1 MFHKQM
7 KIPAIIVLSKK
18 QLRLACVYAALT
30 LATCA
35 AAEPASLLEGKGAA
49 DAVAKLTEKMKAPV
63 RVLLIEITPASLTLQ
78 VQDPAA
84 PTHIN
89 EYKYARR
96 PGVLAS
102 LGDAAVSG
110 PEPVQLSLINP
121 RLEENLFTLTEVNL
135 AAVPETIREA
145 LKRVKVEGGSVQE
158 VTIRRQQ
165 LLNQSGPVEWS
176 IYVRSP
182 RESATAYA
190 DATGKINRLDLSGTT
205 RAEMLDLTQ
214 GGEMLTDAIAQIR
227 EKFGATPVFT
237 KFSISTKSLS
247 FRIRDPKNPADST
260 GYYWDING
268 IEKSTDL
275 MPPEVRRR
283 MGEGVRDELL
293 FSIDD
298 VDWSRLP
305 ALRKGALE
313 KAAVPGGH
321 ISSIDVDRPP
331 TEGDA
336 KPVRW
341 KFDVRAGLLGEGT
354 VVEFD
359 AKSGAFTRMNLPK
372 SRQAAVNYVE
382 PETARRAIAAIGRE
396 LNRAVGFVEIM
407 LSKEKASATGPLSEK
422 PEVIRQFFYTEND
435 GLQPF
440 GLGDPRNPF
449 HQGFNKTWL
458 FTVAELEPVLPK
470 LAELQRKTLERL
482 KVKEGMVQRVTFF
495 RHSVFYPQNRKVL
508 VEIRVENSKGEDG
521 RVVYDLQGAE
531 IDVVGGAPESKPDS
545 SSEAEAPANF
555 RPLGITDATPA
566 RVKKFNSHFDA
577 LQALID
583 KYGQTRWYKMKVS
596 APGDLSTLPRE
607 EFLKY
612 KKMQSEILERVDQIL
627 KVYAERNPPSDAI
640 ATSKA
645 KPPARRREFWEAHR
659 AAWEASCQQAKVQD
673 ENWAEWIA
681 AGIPENESQHKP
693 WQKEFTRL
701 EGVMDAAG
709 KRIKELSPPKE

>member
-1 MFHKQM
+1 MNILPHP
-7 KIPAIIVLSKK
+7 IGLAVAWSLSI
-18 QLRLACVYAALT
+18 ALT
-30 LATCA
+30 THRAG
-35 AAEPASLLEGKGAA
+35 AAEAKSLFEDKG
-49 DAVAKLTEKMKAPV
+49 VATAIGKLTEKMKAPV
-63 RVLLIEITPASLTLQ
+63 RVLVIEIKPTILTLQ

-96 PGVLAS
+96 PGTLAL
-102 LGDAAVSG
+102 LGEAAVSG
-110 PEPVQLSLINP
+110 PEPVKLSLINP
-121 RLEENLFTLTEVNL
+121 RLEENLFTITEVDF

-145 LKRVKVEGGSVQE
+145 LKRVKVEGGAVE
-158 VTIRRQQ
+158 GITIRKQL
-165 LLNQSGPVEWS
+165 LLNQSGPIEWS

-190 DATGKINRLDLSGTT
+190 DAAGKINRLDLSGTT

-237 KFSISTKSLS
+237 KFSISTKSVS
-247 FRIRDPKNPADST
+247 FRMRDPKNPADSV
-260 GYYWDING
+260 GYYWDIND
-268 IEKSTDL
+268 IRKSNDL
-275 MPPEVRRR
+275 TSPEIRRR

-293 FSIDD
+293 FSIND

-305 ALRKGALE
+305 ALRKSALE

-321 ISSIDVDRPP
+321 ISSIDVDRPS

-341 KFDVRAGLLGEGT
+341 KFDVRAGLMGEST
-354 VVEFD
+354 LVEFD
-359 AKSGAFTRMNLPK
+359 AKSGAFTRINLPK

-382 PETARRAIAAIGRE
+382 PETARRAIAAIARE
-396 LNRAVGFVEIM
+396 LSRAVGFVEIM

-435 GLQPF
+435 GLTPF

-458 FTVAELEPVLPK
+458 FRVAELEPVLPN

-482 KVKEGMVQRVTFF
+482 QVKDGAVQRLTFF

-508 VEIRVENSKGEDG
+508 LEIRVENSKGEDG
-521 RVVYDLQGAE
+521 RVVYDLQGAV
-531 IDVVGGAPESKPDS
+531 IDTVGGAPEK
-545 SSEAEAPANF
+545 AEAASDDESPTQL
-555 RPLGITDATPA
+555 RTLDMTDATPA

-583 KYGQTRWYKMKVS
+583 KYGETRWYKMKVS

-681 AGIPENESQHKP
+681 DGIPEDESQHKP
-693 WQKEFTRL
+693 WQNRYTRL

-709 KRIKELSPPKE
+709 KRIQELSPSKE